1 MHLQIEPARLGNANS
16 DEEFAGIDAD
26 DTVTEDPAEIVTS
39 IDEDDT
45 VTGSSLRT
53 VRDSDHYAD
62 SSPEPQPLA
71 VGRTRS
77 SHRNSSPP
85 PPQIFSPNPIA
96 ARRIKNRTENFTL
109 NRATAMRK
117 ICTSTTRSPI
127 EVVNKKDNIIVNC
140 TPTSFLL
147 LRNYV
152 KAAIEAN
159 DTLVITDIKSSED
172 QTSANVM
179 DVIKV
184 QNQEKH
190 TAVIN
195 IYPTTHRF
203 MINGKYCIVENV
215 FNDTIT
221 MITNNP
227 DVKKMYSDIRSTL

>member
-1 MHLQIEPARLGNANS
+1 MHLQIEPARPGNATS
-16 DEEFAGIDAD
+16 DEEFAGIVTIMDAD

-53 VRDSDHYAD
+53 VRDSDDYAD

-71 VGRTRS
+71 VCRTRS

-85 PPQIFSPNPIA
+85 PQIFSPSPIA
-96 ARRIKNRTENFTL
+96 TRRRKNRTENFTL
-109 NRATAMRK
+109 NRAKAMRK
-117 ICTSTTRSPI
+117 ICTSATRPPI

-140 TPTSFLL
+140 TPASFLL

-152 KAAIEAN
+152 KATIEAN

-195 IYPTTHRF
+195 I
-203 MINGKYCIVENV
+203 
-215 FNDTIT
+215 
-221 MITNNP
+221 
-227 DVKKMYSDIRSTL
+227 